1 MIKVIHVLS
10 DMKIGGAG
18 TWLLN
23 LLGAADKDSFQIKV
37 VLPKGSMLVEKVQQL
52 GFEAIPVEGMRDKSF
67 DTAAVRLLLD
77 IFRQEKPQVV
87 HTHASLSARIAAR
100 MAGVAVINTK
110 HCIDSRKKGIG
121 RLAAACLNNGLSDRD
136 IAVSE
141 AAMQSMIENGVNR
154 NKISV
159 IYGGIDPLAELSAE
173 DKSLIRQKWGI
184 MPEDIVVGIV
194 ARLAEVKGHKY
205 FLEAAEIISRE
216 KDKVKFLIAG
226 AGPKEQELREQARQ
240 LGLEGKVV
248 FTGFIENVSEVINII
263 DINVIASLS
272 EALCLSLIEGMSIGK
287 PSVGTNTGGVPEVVR
302 DGNNGF
308 LVPPGDPAKLAEAV
322 LKLVMD
328 PELRK
333 TMGERGRMIVRD
345 KFTAS
350 GMAGSIE
357 KLYRTVA
364 KKNGRECGE
373 R

>member
-18 TWLLN
+18 MWLLN
-23 LLGAADKDSFQIKV
+23 LLGAADKDGFKIKV
-37 VLPKGSMLVEKVQQL
+37 VLPKGSMMVERVQQL

-67 DTAAVRLLLD
+67 DAAAVRLLLD

-100 MAGVAVINTK
+100 LAGVPVINSK

-136 IAVSE
+136 VAVSE
-141 AAMQSMIENGVNR
+141 AAMQSMIENGVKK

-159 IYGGIDPLAELSAE
+159 IYNGVNPLTELSAE
-173 DKSLIRQKWGI
+173 EKGLIRQKWGI
-184 MPEDIVVGIV
+184 TPEDIVVGII

-205 FLEAAEIISRE
+205 FLEAADIISRE
-216 KDKVKFLIAG
+216 NSNVKFLIVG
-226 AGPKEQELREQARQ
+226 GGPKEQELRELSKQ
-240 LGLEGKVV
+240 LDLEGKVV
-248 FTGFIENVSEVINII
+248 FTGFMENVSEVINII
-263 DINVIASLS
+263 DINVISSLS

-287 PSVGTNTGGVPEVVR
+287 PSVGTNTGGIPEVVK
-302 DGNNGF
+302 DGENGF
-308 LVPPGDPAKLAEAV
+308 LVPPGDSGKLAEAV
-322 LKLVMD
+322 LKLVRD
-328 PELRK
+328 SELGK
-333 TMGERGRMIVRD
+333 TMGERGRRMVGD

-350 GMAGSIE
+350 GMARSIE
-357 KLYRTVA
+357 KLYQAVA
-364 KKNGRECGE
+364 KKNGRDCGE